1 MANRFVEF
9 RLLRLHP
16 GQREQFAAR
25 FASHLLPLHERHGI
39 EVVSWGLSLHDSDSF
54 YVIRAHQSVEGR
66 QETLDALFGSDE
78 WLMNQEEDVWG
89 MIESYNTCVVE
100 ASEPLIEALR
110 TGLVKAA
117 EEDSMP
123 PGWRS
128 GM

>member
-16 GQREQFAAR
+16 GQRESFTAR
-25 FASHLLPLHERHGI
+25 FADQLLALHERHGI

-54 YVIRAHQSVEGR
+54 YVIRAYPSVEGR

-100 ASEPLIEALR
+100 ASEPLVEALR
-110 TGLVKAA
+110 TGLVRASEKDIA
-117 EEDSMP
+117 
-123 PGWRS
+123 PGWRL